1 MLDYQLALT
10 EQKYRA
16 MFDDIPEDHLE
27 EMLTVL
33 EEAFRR
39 RAGMD

>member
-1 MLDYQLALT
+1 MLDDQLALT

-16 MFDDIPEDHLE
+16 TFDDIPEDHLE

-33 EEAFRR
+33 EETFRR

>member
-1 MLDYQLALT
+1 M
-10 EQKYRA
+10 YRDA
-16 MFDDIPEDHLE
+16 FEDVPEDHLE